1 MEMVKKGFALSV
13 LLMVATFSSA
23 QFSFNAGVVSDYI
36 FRGISQTEHDPAIQG
51 GVDWN
56 HESGFYL
63 GSWASNVSF
72 DSDSDIEVD
81 LYGGATIPVTEQLSF
96 DVGYIRYEYVD
107 GESADDAYFGVTFD
121 NVNFKYSHGFEIKW
135 DYLEGSYDVSL
146 PEDFGLT
153 FHLGH
158 TEFSDGEPKDYNDW
172 KVGISKTWK
181 GLDWEVAFVDTNW
194 DSDITNAKL
203 YLSILKSW

>member
-1 MEMVKKGFALSV
+1 MEMGKKWFALS
-13 LLMVATFSSA
+13 LLLIMAAFSSA
-23 QFSFNAGVVSDYI
+23 QFSFNAGVVSDYF
-36 FRGISQTEHDPAIQG
+36 FRGISQTEHDPALQG

-72 DSDSDIEVD
+72 DGDSDIEVD
-81 LYGGATIPVTEQLSF
+81 LYGGAKIPVTEQLTF
-96 DVGYIRYEYVD
+96 DVGYMRYEYVD
-107 GESADDAYFGVTFD
+107 GEAADDAYLGVTF
-121 NVNFKYSHGFEIKW
+121 NNLNLKYSHGFEITW

-158 TEFSDGEPKDYNDW
+158 TEFSDGGLKDYNDW
-172 KVGISKTWK
+172 KVGISKSWK